1 MMIIFSGVK
10 TEGMFRGKI
19 PESVIV
25 IQLTDE
31 LFYEKKVKKIEKYF

>member
-1 MMIIFSGVK
+1 LFSGVK
-10 TEGMFRGKI
+10 TEGNGCGEEI

-31 LFYEKKVKKIEKYF
+31 GCFMKKSKKN